1 MGEIHYFV
9 EMGAE
14 GGNSSVRAI
23 DRWALWNEGTVS
35 RRENGS
41 AAFNPVSGGA
51 ADWGNLYA
59 LTSFNDTKNNRRV
72 EWGWAPEDMG
82 DFALTQQGFQ
92 GCMALPRERFVHVT
106 KGVQDV
112 NDELTQPGNFRATR
126 QADGTYTSYTLGVMP
141 LNEVVRAITK
151 RARRVKVD
159 HRRGRCDRPKKL
171 MSSSSNHFKL
181 YAELTD
187 VTGPAGFQ
195 VGVSPDGSEYT
206 NIYFNPSNYT
216 INVDRMHSSLINQ
229 FANFTNVGY
238 FYPYT
243 IAGKTE
249 PLRMTVFLDGSLLEI
264 YVNDRFSLTTRIY
277 PSRADSTGFG
287 LYVAQGASAE
297 VKHLEAYDGL
307 LNVWPDRPLNS
318 SSPLVFDTP
327 EETNNYTWWPGN

>member
-1 MGEIHYFV
+1 MASTLKCKWFVFVLYSSTTEPADVRRSGFFSLYDAMGEIHYFV

-23 DRWALWNEGTVS
+23 NRWALWNEGTVS

-112 NDELTQPGNFRATR
+112 NGELTQPGNFRVTR

-141 LNEVVRAITK
+141 LNEVVRNITR
-151 RARRVKVD
+151 RARKVKVN
-159 HRRGRCDRPKKL
+159 HRRGRCDRPRKL
-171 MSSSSNHFKL
+171 RSSSSNHFKL

-195 VGVSPDGSEYT
+195 IGVSPDGLEYT

-238 FYPYT
+238 FHPYT
-243 IAGKTE
+243 IAGTTE
-249 PLRMTVFLDGSLLEI
+249 PLKMTVFLDGSLLEI
-264 YVNDRFSLTTRIY
+264 YVNVRIPRSHVLLLSPFMFPWKVLTYYRIAF
-277 PSRADSTGFG
+277 P
-287 LYVAQGASAE
+287 
-297 VKHLEAYDGL
+297 
-307 LNVWPDRPLNS
+307 
-318 SSPLVFDTP
+318 
-327 EETNNYTWWPGN
+327 